1 MQVLVYGSG
10 QLARMMYLAG
20 APLSIDVKAVDVAT
34 KAVVHPV
41 SKAVLGTDL
50 EQCIADADVLTV
62 EFEHVPED
70 LLVQASA
77 SGKLAPNMPAILIGA
92 DRVREKA
99 LLDKLNIANCTY
111 EVITD
116 VKQLDGIESRLGERI
131 IFKASRDGYDGYGQ
145 WRANSAA
152 DLPLLAPKFAQLD
165 LQSVPIIA
173 ERMSDFSRELSLI
186 GARNA
191 SGDVVVYPLS
201 ENTHYQGQLHL
212 SIAPAPEYTDE
223 LAEQALSI
231 FTKIAN
237 ELDYVGVLAV
247 ELFQEGDTL
256 LVNELAPRVHNSG
269 HWSMHGAHTC
279 QFENHLRA
287 VCNLPLGSTQARAM
301 SAMINIIGCDN
312 LGAAALEMEDAHQHW
327 YGKAVRAKRKM
338 GHININAD
346 SYADLGQKLLD
357 LNGQF
362 PSEYFPELGPQ
373 AQLLLVK

>member
-20 APLSIDVKAVDVAT
+20 APLSIDVKAVDVGT
-34 KAVVHPV
+34 NAVVHPV
-41 SKAVLGTDL
+41 SKAILSSDL
-50 EQCIADADVLTV
+50 EQSITDADVLTV
-62 EFEHVPED
+62 EFEHVPEA
-70 LLVQASA
+70 LLAQAKA

-99 LLDKLNIANCTY
+99 LLDKLEIANCTY

-116 VKQLDGIESRLGERI
+116 VKQLEGIASRLGDRI

-145 WRANSAA
+145 WRASSPS
-152 DLPLLAPKFAQLD
+152 DMPELARQFAELD
-165 LQSVPIIA
+165 LQAVPIVA

-191 SGDVVVYPLS
+191 SGEVVVYPLS
-201 ENTHYQGQLHL
+201 ENTHYEGQLHL
-212 SIAPAPEYTDE
+212 SVAPAPDYTDA
-223 LAEQALSI
+223 LAAQALSI

-237 ELDYVGVLAV
+237 ELDYIGVLAV
-247 ELFQEGDTL
+247 ELFQEGETL

-287 VCNLPLGSTQARAM
+287 VCNLPLGSTDPRAV
-301 SAMINIIGCDN
+301 SAMVNIIGCDE
-312 LGAAALEMEDAHQHW
+312 LGDAALKMSDTHVHW
-327 YGKAVRAKRKM
+327 YGKAVRVKRKM
-338 GHININAD
+338 GHINVNAD
-346 SYADLGQKLLD
+346 SYAQLGQKLLD
-357 LNGQF
+357 LDSQF
-362 PSEYFPELGPQ
+362 PAEYFPELGPQ
-373 AQLLLVK
+373 AQLLLQK

>member
-20 APLSIDVKAVDVAT
+20 APLSIEVKAVDVST
-34 KAVVHPV
+34 KAVVHPI
-41 SKAVLGTDL
+41 SKAVLNNDL
-50 EQCIADADVLTV
+50 EQSIAASDVLTV

-70 LLVQASA
+70 LLAQARA

-99 LLDKLNIANCTY
+99 LLDKLEIANCTY

-116 VKQLDGIESRLGERI
+116 VKQLEGITSRLGERI

-145 WRANSAA
+145 WRAKSAS
-152 DLPLLAPKFAQLD
+152 DIPELVRQFVELD
-165 LQSVPIIA
+165 LQTVPIVA

-191 SGDVVVYPLS
+191 SGEVVVYPLS
-201 ENTHYQGQLHL
+201 ENTHYEGQLHL
-212 SIAPAPEYTDE
+212 SVAPAPDYTDE
-223 LAEQALSI
+223 LATQALTI

-237 ELDYVGVLAV
+237 ELDYIGVLAV

-287 VCNLPLGSTQARAM
+287 VCNLPLGSTHPRTV
-301 SAMINIIGCDN
+301 SAMVNIIGCDE
-312 LGAAALEMEDAHQHW
+312 LGDAPLQMSDTHVHW

-338 GHININAD
+338 GHINVNAD
-346 SYADLGQKLLD
+346 SYAELGQKLLG
-357 LNGQF
+357 LNSQF
-362 PSEYFPELGPQ
+362 PVEYFPELGPQ
-373 AQLLLVK
+373 AELLLSK